1 MKVFRVSERI
11 TSRETGTFKQYL
23 NDIANIDM
31 LSAADEELYS
41 IRASDG
47 DKEAMDILVRSN
59 LRFVVSVAK
68 QYETATI
75 SLEDLV
81 NEGNIG
87 LIMAAEKYKIDTGFK
102 FITYAVYWI
111 RKMILEYLSK
121 HGKLV
126 RLPANKI
133 ASINKLSKRSDLME
147 QQLGRDV
154 DIAEIMSEYES
165 DMSEDDVNDLQRI
178 ATLSFDSLDSPF
190 DDSEVG
196 SRYDILADESNEP
209 TDHILLNEDLKSQ
222 IGRAM
227 KHLNARDKK
236 IVTLL
241 FGLDG
246 STPLTLKE
254 VSEEVDLTREMVRQ
268 IKEKSLKRL
277 SRYLKNA

>member
-23 NDIANIDM
+23 NDIASIDM
-31 LSAADEELYS
+31 LNAAEEELYS
-41 IRASDG
+41 IRASNG
-47 DKEAMDILVRSN
+47 DKEAMDILVRAN

-68 QYETATI
+68 QYETATL

-133 ASINKLSKRSDLME
+133 ASINKLNKRSDLME
-147 QQLGRDV
+147 QQLGREV
-154 DIAEIMSEYES
+154 DIAEIMSEYDAEMS
-165 DMSEDDVNDLQRI
+165 DEDVNDLQRI
-178 ATLSFDSLDSPF
+178 ATLSFESLDSPF

-196 SRYDILADESNEP
+196 SRYDILADDSNEP
-209 TDHILLNEDLKSQ
+209 TDHLLLNEDLKGQ

-227 KHLNARDKK
+227 KHLSERDRK

-246 STPLTLKE
+246 SAPLTLKE

>member
-23 NDIANIDM
+23 NDIASIDM
-31 LSAADEELYS
+31 LNAAEEELYS
-41 IRASDG
+41 IRASNG
-47 DKEAMDILVRSN
+47 DKEAMDILVRAN

-68 QYETATI
+68 QYETATL

-133 ASINKLSKRSDLME
+133 ASINKLNKRSDLME
-147 QQLGRDV
+147 QQLGREV
-154 DIAEIMSEYES
+154 DIAEIMSEYDAEMS
-165 DMSEDDVNDLQRI
+165 DEDVNDLQRI
-178 ATLSFDSLDSPF
+178 ATLSFESLDSPF

-196 SRYDILADESNEP
+196 SRYDILADDSNEP
-209 TDHILLNEDLKSQ
+209 TDHLLLNEDLKGQ

-227 KHLNARDKK
+227 KHLSERDKK

-246 STPLTLKE
+246 SAPLTLKE

>member
-23 NDIANIDM
+23 NDIASIDM
-31 LSAADEELYS
+31 LNAAEEELYS
-41 IRASDG
+41 IRVSNG
-47 DKEAMDILVRSN
+47 DKEAMDILVRAN

-68 QYETATI
+68 QYETATL

-133 ASINKLSKRSDLME
+133 ASINKLNKRSDLME
-147 QQLGRDV
+147 QQLGREV
-154 DIAEIMSEYES
+154 DIAEIMSEYDAEMS
-165 DMSEDDVNDLQRI
+165 DEDVNDLQRI
-178 ATLSFDSLDSPF
+178 ATLSFESLDSPF

-196 SRYDILADESNEP
+196 SRYDILADDSNEP
-209 TDHILLNEDLKSQ
+209 TDHLLLNEDLKGQ

-227 KHLNARDKK
+227 KHLSERDRK

-246 STPLTLKE
+246 SAPLTLKE

>member
-23 NDIANIDM
+23 N
-31 LSAADEELYS
+31 AAEEELYS
-41 IRASDG
+41 IRASNG
-47 DKEAMDILVRSN
+47 DKEAMDILVRAN

-68 QYETATI
+68 QYETATL

-133 ASINKLSKRSDLME
+133 ASINKLNKRSDLME
-147 QQLGRDV
+147 QQLGREV
-154 DIAEIMSEYES
+154 DIAEIMSEYDAEMS
-165 DMSEDDVNDLQRI
+165 DEDVNDLQRI
-178 ATLSFDSLDSPF
+178 ATLSFESLDSPF

-196 SRYDILADESNEP
+196 SRYDILADDSIEP
-209 TDHILLNEDLKSQ
+209 TDHLLLNEDLKGQ

-227 KHLNARDKK
+227 KHLSERDRK

-246 STPLTLKE
+246 SAPLTLKE

>member
-178 ATLSFDSLDSPF
+178 ATLSFESLDSPF